1 MKTSEI
7 EAWVFQIVDQV
18 SNKQP
23 NEDSRVELKRTWIDT
38 YKAAR
43 EIAGHANANRGE
55 DILWIIGLDEKE
67 GIIGADKKELANWL
81 PQVWHYFKEIHPEVI
96 DLNVQING
104 KTLVALL
111 FSGDRIPFV
120 VKNKAFGHAD
130 SGSVEL
136 EVPWREGCQT
146 RSAKR
151 SDLIRILVPMSQLPK
166 VEFLGASIIVL
177 PRNEQDFEA
186 NITAHLYLYPYQF
199 QTLAIPAHRCELQA
213 KIDNIG
219 FGESERIV
227 LKALNDPS
235 GGKSEP
241 LINCTKTEAIVY
253 GPGLLDINAYS
264 IKLPA
269 STVFPPS
276 DALLTVKISL
286 FDIGKSLV
294 ISESLKRIK
303 IRQNQEIVA
312 RWSFGK
318 QGF

>member
-18 SNKQP
+18 DNNQP

-55 DILWIIGLDEKE
+55 DILWVIGLDEKE

-104 KTLVALL
+104 KTLEALL
-111 FSGDRIPFV
+111 FSGDRIPYV
-120 VKNKAFGHAD
+120 VKNKAYGHTDA
-130 SGSVEL
+130 GSVEL

-146 RSAKR
+146 RSARR

-166 VEFLGASIIVL
+166 VEFLGANIIVL
-177 PRNEQDFEA
+177 PRNGYEVR
-186 NITAHLYLYPYQF
+186 ITAHLYLYPYQF
-199 QTLAIPAHRCELQA
+199 QTLAIPAHRCELKA
-213 KIDNIG
+213 KIDDIE
-219 FGESERIV
+219 FGESEKIV
-227 LKALNDPS
+227 LKPLKDTR
-235 GGKSEP
+235 GGMSES

-253 GPGLLDINAYS
+253 GPGLLDVNAYS

-269 STVFPPS
+269 LTELPSS

-286 FDIGKSLV
+286 FDIGKALV
-294 ISESLKRIK
+294 ISENLKRIP
-303 IRQNQEIVA
+303 IAQNPDIIA